1 LFKKVAICVC
11 LFLFSIGKVS
21 SQEGD
26 FFYVDPDERGALDM
40 GIRMGIGLNSLSGGM
55 VQKPIPIVKFS
66 GGVYHRFS
74 IIKNSPWSVYYE
86 LSFSFK
92 GAKFNVNQQSP
103 DSLISRLSFIYFDFP
118 LGLEYKIKESKN
130 TDGGKTIYRI
140 FMGIQPSY
148 LARSTLYRNF
158 DVNNERQGR
167 VYGAPLKTMD
177 YAFVLGLPIEFPVG
191 FSKMGFAAF
200 LKYGLRDI
208 NRDMDRYASSNN
220 FVSGKPMQNWQ
231 FSLNLTF

>member
-1 LFKKVAICVC
+1 MYKNLAILFCIS
-11 LFLFSIGKVS
+11 LLSIGKVF

-26 FFYVDPDERGALDM
+26 FFYVDPDEKGALDM
-40 GIRMGIGLNSLSGGM
+40 GVRMGVALNSIGGGIIE
-55 VQKPIPIVKFS
+55 KPIPIVKFS
-66 GGVYHRFS
+66 GGVYHRFP
-74 IIKNSPWSVYYE
+74 INKNSPWSIYYE

-92 GAKFNVNQQSP
+92 GARYAVNQQSP

-118 LGLEYKIKESKN
+118 IGLDYKIKESKN

-158 DVNNERQGR
+158 DVFNERQGR
-167 VYGAPLKTMD
+167 VYGAPLKRMD
-177 YAFVLGLPIEFPVG
+177 YALVLGLPIEFPVG
-191 FSKMGFAAF
+191 FSKMGVTAF
-200 LKYGLRDI
+200 FKYGLRDI
-208 NRDMDRYASSNN
+208 NRDMDRYASSAN
-220 FVSGKPMQNWQ
+220 FVSGKPMNNWQ